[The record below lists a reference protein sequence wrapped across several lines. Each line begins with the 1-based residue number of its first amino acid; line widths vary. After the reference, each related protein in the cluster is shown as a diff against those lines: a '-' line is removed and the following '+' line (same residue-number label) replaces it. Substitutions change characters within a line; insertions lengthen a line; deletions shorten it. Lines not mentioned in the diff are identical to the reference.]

1 MPTKPRPNSIIK
13 SNPLTAILVD
23 DELHCLET
31 LQWQLTR
38 YCPSVKV
45 IGRYRSA
52 QEALTA
58 LSKQKPDIAFV
69 DIEMPHTNAFEMLGA
84 LAPIDFQLIFTTA
97 YDEYAVKAFKVNAVD
112 YLLKPI
118 DKDELITAVQK
129 VERNPIHKQQY
140 QALKQFLQSQHLED
154 ERITFS
160 TQEGLEVVAIQDI
173 IRCQSDSNYSDILL
187 VDERKITISR
197 TLKEVEEML
206 KAYSFFRVH
215 HSHLVNL
222 RHVRKYLRGDGG
234 AVVMSDQSQVSV
246 ARSRKEQLLS
256 LLTQSI

>member
-1 MPTKPRPNSIIK
+1 MPNSIIK

>member
-1 MPTKPRPNSIIK
+1 MAHSIIK
-13 SNPLTAILVD
+13 PDPLTAILID

-31 LQWQLTR
+31 LQWQLMS
-38 YCPSVKV
+38 YCPWVKI
-45 IGRYRSA
+45 IGRYLSA
-52 QEALTA
+52 QEALSA
-58 LSKQKPDIAFV
+58 LKQKPDVAFV
-69 DIEMPHTNAFEMLGA
+69 DIEMPHMNAFEMLEA
-84 LAPIDFQLIFTTA
+84 LNPIDFQLIFTTA
-97 YDEYAVKAFKVNAVD
+97 YDEYAVKAFKVNAID

-118 DKDELITAVQK
+118 DKNELIAAVQK
-129 VERNPIHKQQY
+129 VERSPVNKHQY
-140 QALKQFLQSQHLED
+140 QALKQFLQSQHSEA

-187 VDERKITISR
+187 VDGQKITISR

-222 RHVRKYLRGDGG
+222 WHVRKYLRGDGG
-234 AVVMSDQSQVSV
+234 TLLMSDQSQVSV
-246 ARSRKEQLLS
+246 ARSRKEQLLN
-256 LLTQSI
+256 LLTQAA

>member
-1 MPTKPRPNSIIK
+1 MIKPD
-13 SNPLTAILVD
+13 PLTAILVD

-38 YCPSVKV
+38 YCPSVEV
-45 IGRYRSA
+45 IGRYLSA
-52 QEALTA
+52 QEVLTA
-58 LSKQKPDIAFV
+58 LPQQKPDVAFV
-69 DIEMPHTNAFEMLGA
+69 DIEMPHMNAFEMLEA
-84 LAPIDFQLIFTTA
+84 LNRIDFQLVFTTA

-118 DKDELITAVQK
+118 DKDELIAAVQK
-129 VERNPIHKQQY
+129 VERNPVHKQQY
-140 QALKQFLQSQHLED
+140 QALKQFLQSQYPED
-154 ERITFS
+154 ARITFS

-187 VDERKITISR
+187 VDGRKITISR

-206 KAYSFFRVH
+206 SMYSFFRVH

-222 RHVRKYLRGDGG
+222 RHIRKYLRGDGG
-234 AVVMSDQSQVSV
+234 AIVMSDQSQVSV

-256 LLTQSI
+256 LLTRSV

>member
-1 MPTKPRPNSIIK
+1 
-13 SNPLTAILVD
+13 
-23 DELHCLET
+23 
-31 LQWQLTR
+31 
-38 YCPSVKV
+38 
-45 IGRYRSA
+45 
-52 QEALTA
+52 
-58 LSKQKPDIAFV
+58 
-69 DIEMPHTNAFEMLGA
+69 PHMNAFEMLEA
-84 LAPIDFQLIFTTA
+84 LAPIVFQLIFTTA

-118 DKDELITAVQK
+118 DKDELIAAVQK
-129 VERNPIHKQQY
+129 VERNPVQKQHY
-140 QALKQFLQSQHLED
+140 QALRQFLQSQHLED

-160 TQEGLEVVAIQDI
+160 TQEGLEVVVIQDI

-256 LLTQSI
+256 QLTQSV